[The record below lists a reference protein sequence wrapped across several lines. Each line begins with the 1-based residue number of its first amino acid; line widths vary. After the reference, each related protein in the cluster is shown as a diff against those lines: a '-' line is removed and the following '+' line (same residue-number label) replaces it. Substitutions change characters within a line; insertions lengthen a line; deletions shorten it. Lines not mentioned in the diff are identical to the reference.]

1 MGKNGIMSSDGHWDM
16 IEAVMHVGL
25 VRDRLYS
32 IRRCFE
38 GVKRIE
44 KEQRVTHTHTHEIL
58 YMLIVVEFMCMF
70 VSTQFEDVTSMII
83 KCIGCIVF
91 VLMGW
96 TTMYFHVLSG
106 TSTS

>member
-1 MGKNGIMSSDGHWDM
+1 MGKNGIMSSDGHWDT

-38 GVKRIE
+38 DVKRSNE
-44 KEQRVTHTHTHEIL
+44 SHTHEIL

>member
-1 MGKNGIMSSDGHWDM
+1 MLKSRDPHLAGGKNGIMSSDGHWDM

-44 KEQRVTHTHTHEIL
+44 KEQRVSHTHTRDT
-58 YMLIVVEFMCMF
+58 V
-70 VSTQFEDVTSMII
+70 
-83 KCIGCIVF
+83 
-91 VLMGW
+91 
-96 TTMYFHVLSG
+96 HVDCG
-106 TSTS
+106 